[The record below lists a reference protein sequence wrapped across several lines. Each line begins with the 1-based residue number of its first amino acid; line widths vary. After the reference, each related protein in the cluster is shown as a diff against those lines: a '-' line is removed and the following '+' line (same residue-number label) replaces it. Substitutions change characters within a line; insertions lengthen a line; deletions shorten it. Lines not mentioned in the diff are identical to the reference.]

1 MKKTLLFALIFMI
14 ALSGVFAAPEGF
26 HFGVE
31 SHVDY
36 EMVLNNNSEPNK
48 AVFVF
53 NPYISIDNVFLLKLR
68 AQWQP
73 ETEGDNAGNN
83 GFDYLFTFD
92 TSDFYTFSSSV
103 LKYIDTLKFHTGLF
117 DFGIVRTDEKDTLR
131 ILTDEKWEV
140 GEFHTNYKLYA
151 KLDTAIIKAV
161 VETTDFAKYNKPE
174 ALYKG
179 YRAAQHAGAE
189 FNMGLV
195 GIVADLYHEG
205 FFKGSI
211 EAGEFKS
218 HRFIGRAG
226 MKMQTLL
233 KFFEIGNYITTDIV
247 NDTEAGGHSLFDRW
261 MLEVNGKLSAGPFT
275 IDTTLFYNNSM
286 KAYNYLPDNENCFG
300 AYSDARANFNDFV
313 DLRLYA
319 LLPIT
324 FDPFDFIRDD
334 QGKTYDKFG
343 AEVKVGKWWYV
354 GGGLEIN
361 HLISDLERKYSIK
374 EMVDENEVWLKAGI
388 ATRNL
393 DVYAKG
399 SIIKLDGFETK
410 LTIGATFRAD
420 NFLFYPAE

>member
-36 EMVLNNNSEPNK
+36 DMVLNDDSKPNK

-53 NPYISIDNVFLLKLR
+53 NPYISIDEVFLLKFR
-68 AQWQP
+68 AEWQP

-92 TSDFYTFSSSV
+92 TSDFYTFSNSV
-103 LKYIDTLKFHTGLF
+103 LKYIDTFKFHTGLF
-117 DFGIVRTDEKDTLR
+117 DFGIVRTDENDTLR
-131 ILTDEKWEV
+131 ILTDEKWI
-140 GEFHTNYKLYA
+140 GGGFHTNYKLYA
-151 KLDTAIIKAV
+151 KLDAAIVKAV
-161 VETTDFAKYNKPE
+161 LESTDFAKYNKPDT
-174 ALYKG
+174 ADKG

-189 FNMGLV
+189 FNIGLV
-195 GIVADLYHEG
+195 GVVADLYHEG

-211 EAGEFKS
+211 DVGEFQS
-218 HRFIGRAG
+218 HRFIGRVG

-247 NDTEAGGHSLFDRW
+247 NDTAGEGYSLFDRW

-275 IDTTLFYNNSM
+275 IDTTLFYNNKM
-286 KAYNYLPDNENCFG
+286 KAYNYLPDDVKCFG

-324 FDPFDFIRDD
+324 FDPFEFVRDAD
-334 QGKTYDKFG
+334 GNSYDKFG
-343 AEVKVGKWWYV
+343 AEVKIGKWWYV

-361 HLISDLERKYSIK
+361 HLISDLEQKRSVKQ
-374 EMVDENEVWLKAGI
+374 MVDENEVWLKAGI

-399 SIIKLDGFETK
+399 SILELDGFKTK
-410 LTIGATFRAD
+410 LSIGATFRAD